1 LEILYIPLAVS
12 IGCCLVKGNT
22 ARNLALYGSLL
33 QVALT
38 VYMLTKFKAD
48 GSYNFLFQ
56 KEWIPQAGI
65 TLKFG
70 IDGISMLMVI
80 LTNLLMPLIIL
91 ANYNRNIDR
100 PHTFYG
106 LMAFMH
112 FALLGVFISLDGI
125 LFYTFWELALIPIY
139 FICAIWG
146 GKDKNRIT
154 LKFFIYTFFGSLFM
168 LASLIVVKS
177 FAGSFDIDV
186 MYAATLT
193 QKAAVYV
200 LIGFFLA
207 FAIKMPVFPFHTW
220 QPDTYTTAPVG
231 GTMLLSGIMLK
242 MGIYGVIRWMI
253 PMAPEGLS
261 EVGNWFIVLAVIG
274 IVYASVIAIMQS
286 DFKRLIAYS
295 SIGHV
300 GLIAAGVM
308 AFNLTGLQGGLIQ
321 MLNHG
326 INVIGLFF
334 IVDIIE
340 QRTGTRDLG
349 SLGGIARSAPRFATL
364 FMIIMLG
371 AVAVPLTNGFVGE
384 FMLLK
389 GVFDYNTSYAV
400 IAGLTII
407 FGAVYML
414 RSYQLT
420 MFGPQV
426 AITEKFADVSK
437 NEMLVLGIIAALV
450 IFLGFNPQPV
460 FDLTNASV
468 EKLMMI
474 INPIQTAS
482 I

>member
-1 LEILYIPLAVS
+1 MEILYIPLAVS
-12 IGCCLVKGNT
+12 IGCCLVKGKT
-22 ARNLALYGSLL
+22 ARDLALYGSLL

-38 VYMLTKFKAD
+38 VYMLTQFKAD

-80 LTNLLMPLIIL
+80 LTNLLLPLIIL
-91 ANYNRNIDR
+91 ANYKKEIDR
-100 PHTFYG
+100 PHLFYG
-106 LMAFMH
+106 LISFMH

-139 FICAIWG
+139 FICALWG

-168 LASLIVVKS
+168 LASLIVMKS
-177 FAGSFDIDV
+177 FAGSFDIDI

-220 QPDTYTTAPVG
+220 QPDTYTTSPVA

-253 PMAPEGLS
+253 PMAPEGLPV
-261 EVGNWFIVLAVIG
+261 VGNFFIVLAVIG
-274 IVYASVIAIMQS
+274 VVYASVIAIMQS

-308 AFNLTGLQGGLIQ
+308 VFNTTGIQGGLIQ

-326 INVIGLFF
+326 ISVIGLFLV
-334 IVDIIE
+334 VDIIE
-340 QRTGTRDLG
+340 RRLGTRELAAM
-349 SLGGIARSAPRFATL
+349 GGIAKSAPRFAIL

-384 FMLLK
+384 FLLLK
-389 GVFDYNTSYAV
+389 SVFDYNVTYAV

-414 RSYQLT
+414 RSYQLS

-426 AITEKFADVSK
+426 QLTSNFKDVDS
-437 NEMLVLGIIAALV
+437 NETLVLGIVAALV
-450 IFLGFNPQPV
+450 LFLGFYPQPV
-460 FDLTNASV
+460 FDLTSASV
-468 EKLMMI
+468 DKLIMI
-474 INPIQTAS
+474 INPTQTVS

>member
-1 LEILYIPLAVS
+1 MEILYIPLVVS
-12 IGCCLVKGNT
+12 IACFLVKGNT
-22 ARNLALYGSLL
+22 ARSIALFGSIL
-33 QVALT
+33 QVGLT
-38 VYMLTKFKAD
+38 IFMLTRFKAD

-80 LTNLLMPLIIL
+80 LTNLLLPLIIL
-91 ANYNRNIDR
+91 ANYNKNIDR
-100 PHTFYG
+100 PHLFYG

-139 FICAIWG
+139 FISAIWG
-146 GKDKNRIT
+146 GNDKNRIT

-177 FAGSFDIDV
+177 FAGSFDIDM

-220 QPDTYTTAPVG
+220 QPDTYVTSPLG

-261 EVGNWFIVLAVIG
+261 SVSNWFIVLAVIG

-308 AFNLTGLQGGLIQ
+308 AFNVAGLQGGLVQ

-326 INVIGLFF
+326 INVIGLFL

-340 QRTGTRDLG
+340 QRIGTRNLADM
-349 SLGGIARSAPRFATL
+349 GGIAKSAPRFAIL

-384 FMLLK
+384 FLLLK
-389 GVFDYNTSYAV
+389 GVFDYNMTYGV

-426 AITEKFADVSK
+426 PLTQNFADVTK
-437 NEMLVLGIIAALV
+437 TETLTLGIIAALV
-450 IFLGFNPQPV
+450 IVLGLYPQPV
-460 FDLTNASV
+460 FDLTDASV
-468 EKLMMI
+468 QKLI
-474 INPIQTAS
+474 QVINPSQTVPF
-482 I
+482 

>member
-1 LEILYIPLAVS
+1 MELLYIPLAVS
-12 IGCCLVKGNT
+12 IGCCFVKGKA
-22 ARNLALYGSLL
+22 ARDLALYGSLL

-38 VYMLTKFKAD
+38 VYMLTQFKAD

-80 LTNLLMPLIIL
+80 LTNLLLPLIIL
-91 ANYNRNIDR
+91 ANYNKNIDR
-100 PHTFYG
+100 PHQFYG

-139 FICAIWG
+139 FISAIWG
-146 GKDKNRIT
+146 GKDKKRIT

-168 LASLIVVKS
+168 LASLILVKS

-186 MYAATLT
+186 MYAAKLT
-193 QKAAVYV
+193 QQTAVYV

-207 FAIKMPVFPFHTW
+207 FAIKIPVFPFHTW
-220 QPDTYTTAPVG
+220 QPDTYTTSPLG

-242 MGIYGVIRWMI
+242 MGIYGLVRWML
-253 PMAPEGLS
+253 PMAPEGWS
-261 EVGNWFIVLAVIG
+261 VVKEPFVILAVIG
-274 IVYASVIAIMQS
+274 IVYASIIAIMQS

-300 GLIAAGVM
+300 GLIAAGIM
-308 AFNLTGLQGGLIQ
+308 STTATGMQGGLIQ
-321 MLNHG
+321 SLNHG
-326 INVIGLFF
+326 INVIGLFL

-340 QRTGTRDLG
+340 QRLGTRKLEDM
-349 SLGGIARSAPRFATL
+349 GGIAKSAPRFAVL

-389 GVFDYNTSYAV
+389 GVFDFKAWMG
-400 IAGLTII
+400 ILAGLTII

-414 RSYQLT
+414 RSYQLS
-420 MFGPQV
+420 MFGPRV
-426 AITEKFADVSK
+426 ALTQNFADVNQ
-437 NEMLVLGIIAALV
+437 NETLVLGIVAALV
-450 IFLGFNPQPV
+450 ITLGFYPQPI
-460 FDLTNASV
+460 FDLTGASV

-474 INPIQTAS
+474 IKPA
-482 I
+482 

>member
-1 LEILYIPLAVS
+1 MEILYIPLAVS
-12 IGCCLVKGNT
+12 IFACFVKGNA

-38 VYMLTKFKAD
+38 VFLLTKFKAD

-91 ANYNRNIDR
+91 SNWNKNIDR
-100 PHTFYG
+100 PHLFYG
-106 LMAFMH
+106 LIAFMH
-112 FALLGVFISLDGI
+112 FALLGVFISLDGM
-125 LFYTFWELALIPIY
+125 LFYIFWELALIPIY
-139 FICAIWG
+139 FISAIWG

-168 LASLIVVKS
+168 LASLIIVKS
-177 FAGSFDIDV
+177 FAGSFDIDT
-186 MYAATLT
+186 MYAAQLT
-193 QKAAVYV
+193 TKAAFWV
-200 LIGFFLA
+200 IWGFFIA

-220 QPDTYTTAPVG
+220 QPDTYTTSPLA

-253 PMAPEGLS
+253 PMAPEALENVSGF
-261 EVGNWFIVLAVIG
+261 FIGLAVIG
-274 IVYASVIAIMQS
+274 IVYASLIAITKN
-286 DFKRLIAYS
+286 DFKRMVAYS

-308 AFNLTGLQGGLIQ
+308 AYNSAGLQGGIIQ

-340 QRTGTRDLG
+340 QRLGTRQLDQM
-349 SLGGIARSAPRFATL
+349 GGIAKVAPKFAIM
-364 FMIIMLG
+364 FMIVMLG
-371 AVAVPLTNGFVGE
+371 SVAVPLTNGFVGE

-389 GVFDYNTSYAV
+389 GVFDYNTTYGV

-414 RSYQLT
+414 RAYQLSA
-420 MFGPQV
+420 FGPSNTL
-426 AITEKFADVSK
+426 TEKFTDL
-437 NEMLVLGIIAALV
+437 NQTEMTVLCIVAGLILVLGLY
-450 IFLGFNPQPV
+450 PQPV
-460 FDLTNASV
+460 FDLTNESV
-468 EKLMMI
+468 NKLI
-474 INPIQTAS
+474 EVIHPSTTA

>member
-1 LEILYIPLAVS
+1 MRTV
-12 IGCCLVKGNT
+12 
-22 ARNLALYGSLL
+22 ALFGSLA
-33 QVALT
+33 QAAIT
-38 VYMLTKFKAD
+38 VYMLTRFKAD

-80 LTNLLMPLIIL
+80 LTNLLLPLIIL
-91 ANYNRNIDR
+91 VNYNKNIDR
-100 PHTFYG
+100 PHLFYG
-106 LMAFMH
+106 LIAFMH

-168 LASLIVVKS
+168 LASLIIVKS
-177 FAGSFDIDV
+177 FAGSFDIDM

-220 QPDTYTTAPVG
+220 QPDTYTTSPVA

-253 PMAPEGLS
+253 PMAPEGLQS
-261 EVGNWFIVLAVIG
+261 VQGWFIGLAVFG

-308 AFNLTGLQGGLIQ
+308 AFSVTGLQGGLIQ

-326 INVIGLFF
+326 ISVIGLFF
-334 IVDIIE
+334 VVDIIE
-340 QRTGTRDLG
+340 QRLGTRKLEDM
-349 SLGGIARSAPRFATL
+349 GGIAKVAPKFAIL

-384 FMLLK
+384 FLLLK
-389 GVFDYNTSYAV
+389 AVFDYNWAV
-400 IAGLTII
+400 SIFAGLTII

-426 AITEKFADVSK
+426 SLTQKFTDV
-437 NEMLVLGIIAALV
+437 NNLEMLVLGIVAALV
-450 IFLGFNPQPV
+450 ILLGFYPQPV
-460 FDLTNASV
+460 FDLTSASV
-468 EKLMMI
+468 DKLI
-474 INPIQTAS
+474 QVINSPQVS
-482 I
+482 L

>member
-1 LEILYIPLAVS
+1 MEILYIPLAVS
-12 IGCCLVKGNT
+12 IGCFLVKGKT

-38 VYMLTKFKAD
+38 VFLLTRFKAD

-80 LTNLLMPLIIL
+80 LTNLLLPLIVL
-91 ANYNRNIDR
+91 ANYKKEIDR
-100 PHTFYG
+100 PHVFYG
-106 LMAFMH
+106 LISFMH

-146 GKDKNRIT
+146 GANKNRIT

-186 MYAATLT
+186 MYAASLT

-207 FAIKMPVFPFHTW
+207 FAIKMPVFPLHTW
-220 QPDTYTTAPVG
+220 QPDTYTTSPVA

-242 MGIYGVIRWMI
+242 MGVYGVIRWMI
-253 PMAPEGLS
+253 PMAPEGWN
-261 EVGNWFIVLAVIG
+261 EVKYLFIALAVAG
-274 IVYASVIAIMQS
+274 IVYASIIAIMQS

-300 GLIAAGVM
+300 GLIAAGIM
-308 AFNLTGLQGGLIQ
+308 AFNVTGLQGGLIQ

-326 INVIGLFF
+326 ISVIGLFL
-334 IVDIIE
+334 VVEIIE
-340 QRTGTRDLG
+340 QRLGTRELAAM
-349 SLGGIARSAPRFATL
+349 GGIAKSAPRLAVL

-371 AVAVPLTNGFVGE
+371 AVGVPLTNGFVGE

-389 GVFDYNTSYAV
+389 GVFDFDITYAV
-400 IAGLTII
+400 VAGLTII

-426 AITEKFADVSK
+426 KLTTQFKDVDS
-437 NEMLVLGIIAALV
+437 NEMLVLGIVAALV
-450 IFLGFNPQPV
+450 IFLGFYPQPV
-460 FDLTNASV
+460 FDLTSASV

-474 INPIQTAS
+474 INPAQF
-482 I
+482 

>member
-1 LEILYIPLAVS
+1 
-12 IGCCLVKGNT
+12 
-22 ARNLALYGSLL
+22 
-33 QVALT
+33 
-38 VYMLTKFKAD
+38 
-48 GSYNFLFQ
+48 
-56 KEWIPQAGI
+56 
-65 TLKFG
+65 
-70 IDGISMLMVI
+70 
-80 LTNLLMPLIIL
+80 
-91 ANYNRNIDR
+91 
-100 PHTFYG
+100 
-106 LMAFMH
+106 
-112 FALLGVFISLDGI
+112 
-125 LFYTFWELALIPIY
+125 
-139 FICAIWG
+139 
-146 GKDKNRIT
+146 
-154 LKFFIYTFFGSLFM
+154 M

-220 QPDTYTTAPVG
+220 QPDTYTTSPVA

-261 EVGNWFIVLAVIG
+261 SVGHMFIVLAIIG

-308 AFNLTGLQGGLIQ
+308 VFNVTGLQGGLIQ

-326 INVIGLFF
+326 ISVIGLFL
-334 IVDIIE
+334 VVEIIE
-340 QRTGTRDLG
+340 QRLGTRKLEAM
-349 SLGGIARSAPRFATL
+349 GGIAKSAPRFAVL

-389 GVFDYNTSYAV
+389 SVFDYNVTYAV

-426 AITEKFADVSK
+426 QLTEKFKDV
-437 NEMLVLGIIAALV
+437 NQMETLVLGIVAALV
-450 IFLGFNPQPV
+450 IFLGFYPQPV
-460 FDLTNASV
+460 FDLTSASV
-468 EKLMMI
+468 EKLMLM
-474 INPIQTAS
+474 INPAQTVS
-482 I
+482 L